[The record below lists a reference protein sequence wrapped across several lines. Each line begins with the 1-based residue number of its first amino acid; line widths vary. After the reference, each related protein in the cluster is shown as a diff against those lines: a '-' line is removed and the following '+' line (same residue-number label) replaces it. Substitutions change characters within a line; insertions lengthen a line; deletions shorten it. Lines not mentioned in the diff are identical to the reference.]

1 MMAAGAR
8 DRLPLGLL
16 LVFSTAV
23 IRGVSTFVNFWA
35 VQGTNSDAFITVRNL
50 LVAALLVPFA
60 LLFRGDVRRRLSRVD
75 WARLGVIGL
84 AGGAIPFLLFFR
96 GLQMAGSAGASTASF
111 AYRGLFLLATVLAI
125 LFLKERPSVRALAA
139 ATAILAGNV
148 LLLAL
153 TAPIWTD
160 GTALVLAA
168 TVLWAGEY
176 TLSKR
181 VLRDIPPA
189 TVALGRMGFGGAFLA
204 TYLVASGQLGAVSR
218 LGANQFVWLGI
229 SALLLT
235 AFVTTWYAGLRH
247 TDVSVATSVLVLGFP
262 ITWML
267 TFVAGRTSLDFA
279 QAAGAAAVAFG
290 VVLGI
295 GLTSLRDT
303 WAYLDRV
310 VRAHLFAE
318 A

>member
-1 MMAAGAR
+1 MAASAP
-8 DRLPLGLL
+8 DRVPLGLL
-16 LVFSTAV
+16 LVASTAV
-23 IRGVSTFVNFWA
+23 ISGVSTFVNFYG
-35 VQGTNSDAFITVRNL
+35 VQGTSSDAFITVRNL

-60 LLFRGDVRRRLSRVD
+60 LLFRGEVRLRLRRID
-75 WARLGVIGL
+75 WVRLGAIGL
-84 AGGAIPFLLFFR
+84 VGGAIPFLLFFR
-96 GLQMAGSAGASTASF
+96 GLQAAGTAGASTASF
-111 AYRGLFLLATVLAI
+111 AYRGLFLVATVLAV

-139 ATAILAGNV
+139 AGTILAGNV
-148 LLLAL
+148 LLLSL
-153 TAPIWTD
+153 TGPIWTD

-181 VLRDIPPA
+181 VLRDLPPA

-204 TYLVASGQLGAVSR
+204 AYVVASGQLGAVTG
-218 LGANQFVWLGI
+218 LGGSQFVWLGI

-247 TDVSVATSVLVLGFP
+247 TPVSVATSVLVLGFP
-262 ITWML
+262 ITWIL
-267 TFVAGRTSLDFA
+267 AVVAGRTALDLA

-290 VVLGI
+290 VVLAI
-295 GLTSLRDT
+295 GLAGLRDT
-303 WAYLDRV
+303 WLYLDRA
-310 VRAHLFAE
+310 VRMRLTPE